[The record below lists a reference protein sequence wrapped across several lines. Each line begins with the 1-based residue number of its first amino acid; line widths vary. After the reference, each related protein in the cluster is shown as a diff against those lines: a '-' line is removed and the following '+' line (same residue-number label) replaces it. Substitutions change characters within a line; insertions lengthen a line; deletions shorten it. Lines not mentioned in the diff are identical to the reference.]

1 MNSEVGERNHKATG
15 GLLNLENDP
24 LPSVTSRRTQYD
36 QQLHFGP
43 VKLISKF

>member
-1 MNSEVGERNHKATG
+1 MNSEVGGRSHKATG

-24 LPSVTSRRTQYD
+24 LSSRRTQYD